1 MTPEDFSTTNF
12 QANLDQNIPNE
23 SRNLLTSEKMAKIW
37 NEGVLE
43 LEEEEQSIEMK
54 SCKDKKEDLFFGDME
69 GRDPIDKKKFPIR
82 EKRASEG
89 INNYNYKRTSTG
101 NSGVNK
107 SVNNENMIQ
116 GGGVGNVEG
125 QGKNPGG
132 GS

>member
-1 MTPEDFSTTNF
+1 ME
-12 QANLDQNIPNE
+12 
-23 SRNLLTSEKMAKIW
+23 KIW

-69 GRDPIDKKKFPIR
+69 KTDPIDKQKFPIR

-89 INNYNYKRTSTG
+89 INNYNYRRASTG

-116 GGGVGNVEG
+116 GGGVGNPEG
-125 QGKNPGG
+125 QTKNPGA